1 MSEYSDGFAKGFAD
15 VTLARAGA
23 RRLVEHF
30 LDAPESH
37 SALAVHAIARQ
48 HAEEA
53 ADRHIATDEDE
64 QARAYADGR
73 AAAQQG

>member
-1 MSEYSDGFAKGFAD
+1 MSEYSDGFAKGFAE
-15 VTLARAGA
+15 VTLAQAGA

-30 LDAPESH
+30 LDAPESSSS
-37 SALAVHAIARQ
+37 SAIHAIARQ

-53 ADRHIATDEDE
+53 ADRHTAGDEDE
-64 QARAYADGR
+64 HARGYADGR

>member
-1 MSEYSDGFAKGFAD
+1 MSEYTDGFANGFAE
-15 VTLARAGA
+15 VTLAQAGA

-30 LDAPESH
+30 LDSPDSSSG
-37 SALAVHAIARQ
+37 SAIHAIARQ

-53 ADRHIATDEDE
+53 ADRHTPTDEDE
-64 QARAYADGR
+64 QARGYADGR